1 VATVYSAFER
11 TAAAHRG
18 KPFLVMPSWQL
29 DLSYGEAAERVADI
43 ARRYRARGYGR
54 GHRVALQLENRPEFP
69 LHFLA
74 LNSLGVSVVPLNPD
88 YRAAELEYVLAHSES
103 SALVNGQNLDDLPNP
118 GKAGNAS
125 ECALLY
131 TSGTTGKPKGC
142 LLSDFYFLNVGQR
155 YLDEGGLC
163 TVRHGE
169 ERLITPLPFFHMNA
183 LAVSTTAMILS
194 AGCVV
199 QLDRFHPKTWWR
211 DVAASRATIVHYLGV
226 MPAILLSLE
235 EDSHE
240 KNHCV
245 RFGYGANANP
255 KDHAAFEARF
265 GFPLIEAWAM
275 TETGGGALVAA
286 SREPRH
292 VGTRCIGVPPAGMEI
307 RISEVQELLVRQGG
321 ADPRRGFFSGY
332 LKDEKATEE
341 AWRDGWFHTGDSVRR
356 GPDGALHFVDRLKNI
371 IRRAGENI
379 AALEVEA
386 ALAGHPAIAQV
397 AVIAVPDPL
406 RDEEVMACVVLSQK
420 VLSSKETAISI
431 QDWCLERLSYFKAPG
446 HVAFLDAL
454 PTTATNKVQ
463 KAKLADFA
471 VTAAG
476 SFDLRERKKRTAT
489 KAV

>member
-1 VATVYSAFER
+1 MTTVFSAFER
-11 TAAAHRG
+11 TAAAHG
-18 KPFLVMPSWQL
+18 EKPFLVMPSWRLELTYAQA
-29 DLSYGEAAERVADI
+29 SERIAQIAA
-43 ARRYRARGYGR
+43 RYRSRGYGR
-54 GHRVALQLENRPEFP
+54 DHRVALQLENRPEFP

-74 LNSLGVSVVPLNPD
+74 LNSLGASVVPLNPD
-88 YRAAELEYVLAHSES
+88 YRAAELEYVLAHSEA
-103 SALVNGQNLDDLPNP
+103 SAHITARDLGDPP
-118 GKAGNAS
+118 QPKKAGNAG

-163 TVRHGE
+163 AVHHGA

-211 DVAASRATIVHYLGV
+211 DVVDTGATIVHYLGV
-226 MPAILLSLE
+226 MPAILMNLP
-235 EDSHE
+235 DTPAGHR
-240 KNHCV
+240 V

-292 VGTRCIGVPPAGMEI
+292 VGTRCIGVPPPGLEI
-307 RISEVQELLVRQGG
+307 LVSESQELLVRQSGPD
-321 ADPRRGFFSGY
+321 ARRGFFSGY
-332 LKDEKATEE
+332 LKDERATEE

-386 ALAGHPAIAQV
+386 ALAGHPAVAQV
-397 AVIAVPDPL
+397 AVIAVPDPV
-406 RDEEVMACVVLSQK
+406 RDEEVMACVVLKEQAKSR
-420 VLSSKETAISI
+420 ETAVSI

-446 HVAFLDAL
+446 HVAFLDTL

-471 VTAAG
+471 VKAAD

-489 KAV
+489 KSV

>member
-1 VATVYSAFER
+1 MTTVFSAFER
-11 TAAAHRG
+11 TAAAHG
-18 KPFLVMPSWQL
+18 EKPFLVMPSWRLELTYAQA
-29 DLSYGEAAERVADI
+29 SERIAQIAA
-43 ARRYRARGYGR
+43 RYRSRGYGR

-74 LNSLGVSVVPLNPD
+74 LNSLGASVVPLNPD
-88 YRAAELEYVLAHSES
+88 YRAAELEYVLAHSEA
-103 SALVNGQNLDDLPNP
+103 SAHITARDLGDPP
-118 GKAGNAS
+118 QPKKAGNAG

-163 TVRHGE
+163 AVHHGA

-211 DVAASRATIVHYLGV
+211 DVVDTGATIVHYLGV
-226 MPAILLSLE
+226 MPAILMNLP
-235 EDSHE
+235 DTPAGHR
-240 KNHCV
+240 V

-292 VGTRCIGVPPAGMEI
+292 VGTRCIGVPPPGLEI
-307 RISEVQELLVRQGG
+307 LVSESQELLVRQSGPD
-321 ADPRRGFFSGY
+321 ARRGFFSGY
-332 LKDEKATEE
+332 LKDERATEE

-386 ALAGHPAIAQV
+386 ALAGHPAVAQV
-397 AVIAVPDPL
+397 AVIAVPDPV
-406 RDEEVMACVVLSQK
+406 RDEEVMACVVLKEQAKSR
-420 VLSSKETAISI
+420 ETAVSI

-446 HVAFLDAL
+446 HVAFLDTL

-471 VTAAG
+471 VKAAD

-489 KAV
+489 KSV

>member
-1 VATVYSAFER
+1 MTTVFSAFER
-11 TAAAHRG
+11 TAAAHG
-18 KPFLVMPSWQL
+18 EKPFLVMPSWRLELTYAQA
-29 DLSYGEAAERVADI
+29 SERIAQIAA
-43 ARRYRARGYGR
+43 RYRSRGYAR

-74 LNSLGVSVVPLNPD
+74 LNSLGASVVPLNPD
-88 YRAAELEYVLAHSES
+88 YRAAELEYVLAHSEA
-103 SALVNGQNLDDLPNP
+103 SAHITARDLGDPP
-118 GKAGNAS
+118 QPKKAGNAG

-163 TVRHGE
+163 AVHHGA

-211 DVAASRATIVHYLGV
+211 DVVDTGATIVHYLGV
-226 MPAILLSLE
+226 MPAILMNLP
-235 EDSHE
+235 DTPAGHR
-240 KNHCV
+240 V

-292 VGTRCIGVPPAGMEI
+292 VGTRCIGVPPPGLEI
-307 RISEVQELLVRQGG
+307 LVSESQELLVRQSGPD
-321 ADPRRGFFSGY
+321 ARRGFFSGY
-332 LKDEKATEE
+332 LKDERATEE

-386 ALAGHPAIAQV
+386 ALAGHPAVAQV
-397 AVIAVPDPL
+397 AVIAVPDPV
-406 RDEEVMACVVLSQK
+406 RDEEVMACVVLKEQAKSR
-420 VLSSKETAISI
+420 ETAVSI

-446 HVAFLDAL
+446 HVAFLDTL

-471 VTAAG
+471 VKAAD

-489 KAV
+489 KSV